1 MAANERTALATQSNE
16 LSGDDHSWRIRSE
29 LWSRRS
35 AKIANQRAKRE
46 RPRAPLILCGH
57 GVSLRIE
64 NGALTIRNG
73 FTHYPQRQDTY
84 RFFMGELAA
93 PKRIIMLDGS
103 GSISFDVLSWLAE
116 QDVSLVRIDWRGQIV
131 CVTSQSG
138 YAANPFRV
146 KWQSETREDPHKRM
160 EFCNSL
166 ITQKIEASIK
176 TLEKVVRRSDAWEK
190 AIQQAYVSL
199 TRLDEN
205 PPINVTELRALE
217 AKHKC

>member
-1 MAANERTALATQSNE
+1 
-16 LSGDDHSWRIRSE
+16 
-29 LWSRRS
+29 
-35 AKIANQRAKRE
+35 
-46 RPRAPLILCGH
+46 
-57 GVSLRIE
+57 
-64 NGALTIRNG
+64 
-73 FTHYPQRQDTY
+73 
-84 RFFMGELAA
+84 
-93 PKRIIMLDGS
+93 
-103 GSISFDVLSWLAE
+103 
-116 QDVSLVRIDWRGQIV
+116 
-131 CVTSQSG
+131 
-138 YAANPFRV
+138 
-146 KWQSETREDPHKRM
+146 M